1 MALFGS
7 SYPGNQYRLDLGT
20 AVDGAT
26 INAWSDVT
34 QLSGSGW
41 ESDAEWCRIRIS
53 GVDTDGWWAY
63 DYTVGADT
71 KRAISASRNVGY
83 GSFLVETWVNMY
95 FGEYG
100 TLQAYEAKW
109 VTITNPATPPGAPLA
124 LSFLDAARSAINLG
138 VQYTRGAAN
147 GAAIE
152 QDHAEWSRLSDG
164 VVVWNDY
171 GPAGYTSPNGGATS
185 GAPAL
190 TPGTEYRVRIRSRNA
205 AGWGAWSGYVTAM
218 TRTTIRRGKGGQFV
232 IGEVYRGKG
241 GVFVPAE
248 VYIGRGGVFVPAR

>member
-1 MALFGS
+1 MASGLFSGDS
-7 SYPGNQYRLDLGT
+7 RYRLDLGT
-20 AVDGAT
+20 GVSGTT
-26 INAWSDVT
+26 INASIAVT
-34 QLSGSGW
+34 KTSGGGYFTR
-41 ESDAEWCRIRIS
+41 DAQWWRIRIS
-53 GVDTDGWWAY
+53 GADQDGSWTY
-63 DYTVGADT
+63 DFSGGSPKTISIAT
-71 KRAISASRNVGY
+71 RSRAVGY
-83 GSFLVETWVNMY
+83 GSFLVESWVNMDS
-95 FGEYG
+95 GLG
-100 TLQAYEAKW
+100 QAYAAEW
-109 VTITNPATPPGAPLA
+109 VTITNPATPPGDPRA

-190 TPGTEYRVRIRSRNA
+190 TPGTEYRVRVRSRNA